1 MNLSAI
7 LTGLNSITILPWR
20 YDHRSRTAAV
30 SRQERTG
37 HAGPSSGDR
46 CSRPF
51 SYWLLNPTAG
61 RPVEKVCSI
70 PSLKHG
76 KKGHYMDLMYLHS
89 VVWES
94 NGQEVTGRTSVAVL
108 HHTQAARFDLQQ
120 HVWCF
125 HIKHLRQWQRECHLD
140 PKISGHKDAF
150 SLCVVFWK
158 IPTRTAFLAAHM
170 MRFPSAVQVLHLT
183 RTSSSFSASRSLT
196 LIVFHSL
203 ADDAR
208 NSCND
213 AKNKQVVEDV
223 SKITSACSGVADS
236 GVKLQSPWLYR
247 RWRMWTQWRHRGRN
261 SSGLLAQ
268 SGQTWCS
275 GTTAC
280 WGSTTTN
287 RARRMSTEGVMI

>member
-1 MNLSAI
+1 
-7 LTGLNSITILPWR
+7 
-20 YDHRSRTAAV
+20 
-30 SRQERTG
+30 
-37 HAGPSSGDR
+37 
-46 CSRPF
+46 
-51 SYWLLNPTAG
+51 
-61 RPVEKVCSI
+61 
-70 PSLKHG
+70 
-76 KKGHYMDLMYLHS
+76 MDLMYLHS

-108 HHTQAARFDLQQ
+108 HHAQAARFDLQQ

-125 HIKHLRQWQRECHLD
+125 YIKHLRQWQRERRLD
-140 PKISGHKDAF
+140 PKLSGHKDAF
-150 SLCVVFWK
+150 SLHIVFWK

-213 AKNKQVVEDV
+213 AKNKRVVEDV

-236 GVKLQSPWLYR
+236 GVKL
-247 RWRMWTQWRHRGRN
+247 
-261 SSGLLAQ
+261 
-268 SGQTWCS
+268 
-275 GTTAC
+275 
-280 WGSTTTN
+280 
-287 RARRMSTEGVMI
+287 